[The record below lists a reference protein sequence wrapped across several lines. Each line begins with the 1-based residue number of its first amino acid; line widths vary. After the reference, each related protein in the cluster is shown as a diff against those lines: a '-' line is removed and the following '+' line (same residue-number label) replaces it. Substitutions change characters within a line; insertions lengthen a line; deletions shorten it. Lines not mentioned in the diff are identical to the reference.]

1 MSQQATAEA
10 EELVEQ
16 LEEHEGRFSRR
27 GLLIRYARGR
37 VRHFASRQI
46 ITFIGGVVLFLT
58 NGPVSGL
65 VAVLV
70 ALSGE
75 IIDCAYLR
83 GMERRLDA
91 GASRRRE
98 AAVSAVTAGFQAC
111 TIAVCVGMSWY
122 GDVSGES
129 PLFAV
134 AFLAGA
140 AVNAG
145 LVMPFHPAA
154 AFARLSIYSA
164 TALLF
169 FVGDWL
175 GASNRSAGF
184 AMNAIGTLTLGMM
197 VATCID
203 SVQRG
208 FRRGRRDTRA
218 LLAQSRELVAAK
230 QAAEEGARAKAEF
243 LATMSHEIRTPM
255 NGVIG
260 MADLLCET
268 DLDSGQRQNAE
279 TIRSSAGSL
288 LRILNDVLDLSRL
301 DAGRMALNPTDFDLR
316 ACIADA
322 VRLLEPQAA
331 DKGLSLDLN
340 LPAGLPAHVR
350 ADDGRLRQILVN
362 LVGNAV
368 KFTETGGIMVRV
380 RLRQE
385 NGADLLEVAVSDTG
399 IGIDADKIGHV
410 FERFSQAEAS
420 TTRRFGGTGLGLTIS
435 RLLAEA
441 MGGTIS
447 VQSAPGRGSC
457 FTLTVPVGR
466 CAGAA
471 PPTGRGGLPDLPAGL
486 RVLVAEDNR
495 VNRMLV
501 KKLLAG
507 QPLDLDFAHDGLQ
520 AVEMALGAP
529 PDVIFMDMSMPGI
542 DGPEAARR
550 IRAAP
555 VRQPVIIALTANAF
569 DSDRNACLAA
579 GMDGFLTKPVSRADL
594 VAALARCVA
603 GRGCCAVG

>member
-10 EELVEQ
+10 EQLVEQ
-16 LEEHEGRFSRR
+16 LEEHEDRFSRR

-37 VRHFASRQI
+37 VRHFASRQV
-46 ITFIGGVVLFLT
+46 ITFIGGAVLFLT
-58 NGPVSGL
+58 NGPMSGL
-65 VAVLV
+65 AAVLV
-70 ALSGE
+70 ALAGE
-75 IIDCAYLR
+75 ITDCAYLR
-83 GMERRLDA
+83 GMKRRLDA
-91 GASRRRE
+91 GAPRHRE
-98 AAVSAVTAGFQAC
+98 AAISAVTAGLQAFA
-111 TIAVCVGMSWY
+111 IALCVSMSWY
-122 GDVSGES
+122 GGVSGDS

-169 FVGDWL
+169 FAGDWL
-175 GASNRSAGF
+175 GGNNRSAGF

-197 VATCID
+197 VATCIH

-208 FRRGRRDTRA
+208 FRRDRRDTRA
-218 LLAQSRELVAAK
+218 LLALSRELVASK

-301 DAGRMALNPTDFDLR
+301 DAGRMELNPTDFDLR

-322 VRLLEPQAA
+322 VRLFDPQAA
-331 DKGLSLDLN
+331 RKGLSLDLD
-340 LPAGLPAHVR
+340 LPTGLPAHVR

-368 KFTETGGIMVRV
+368 KFTETGGVRIQV
-380 RLRQE
+380 HLRQE
-385 NGADLLEVAVSDTG
+385 NGAELLDVAVSDTG
-399 IGIDADKIGHV
+399 IGIEAGKIGRV

-441 MGGTIS
+441 MGGTIT

-466 CAGAA
+466 CAGPARPA
-471 PPTGRGGLPDLPAGL
+471 GRGDQPDLPAGL

-495 VNRMLV
+495 VNRLLV
-501 KKLLAG
+501 KKFLAS
-507 QPLDLDFAHDGLQ
+507 QPLELEFAHDGLQ
-520 AVEMALGAP
+520 AVEKALCAP

-579 GMDGFLTKPVSRADL
+579 GMEGFLTKPVSRADL
-594 VAALARCVA
+594 VAAIARYAA
-603 GRGCCAVG
+603 GRGCCAAG